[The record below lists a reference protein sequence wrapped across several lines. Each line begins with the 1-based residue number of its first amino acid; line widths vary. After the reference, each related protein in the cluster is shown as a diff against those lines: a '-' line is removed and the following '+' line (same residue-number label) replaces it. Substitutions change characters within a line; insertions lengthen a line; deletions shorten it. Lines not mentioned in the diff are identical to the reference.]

1 MKIYFTKTELLEE
14 WEEKHPSDP
23 DKEHNAIAG
32 HVETKKG
39 FIWYSYWATQRS
51 SYEYNIQ
58 T

>member
-1 MKIYFTKTELLEE
+1 VKIYFTKTELLEE

-39 FIWYSYWATQRS
+39 FIWYSYWITQRS
-51 SYEYNIQ
+51 K
-58 T
+58 